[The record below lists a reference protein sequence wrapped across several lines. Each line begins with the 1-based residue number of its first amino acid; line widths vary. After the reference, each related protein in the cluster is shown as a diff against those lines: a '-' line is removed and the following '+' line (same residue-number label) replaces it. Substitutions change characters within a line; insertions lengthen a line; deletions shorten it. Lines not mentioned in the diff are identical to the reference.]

1 MARNYWMVVQTTED
15 FETSREMGFTL
26 HGLRFSQRRRAQ
38 RMEPQ
43 DSLLY
48 YVSGTRKWSA
58 IATVTSTYFED
69 RTPIWQ
75 TTGSNEEYPYRVKLE
90 PALVLD
96 EKDYIDALLLAP
108 RLEYLKRWAP
118 ERWAEAFVDTLHL
131 LPQRDFRLIEGEMKR
146 VHPKW
151 KNKRR
156 SRRQPQIG
164 NRGRHRDFHADV
176 DGPTLMYEPPSPV
189 DTDAPLEQQPPAPV
203 EGAEKPQEWREE
215 HQGSVADAQVAEHEP
230 RLDAEGDTAISD
242 QVSSPEAD
250 IDDIVTEHEPILKTN
265 EESRAIDRD
274 SRPDGDEAVQ
284 IPEQT
289 SNADAEGDGPVA
301 EMDIQAD
308 IVSDDGPSVEQA
320 SDPQPDDDT
329 PTLGYRPT
337 ANEESRAID
346 RDSRPDGDEAVQIPE
361 QASDFHAEGNGPV
374 AEMDTQADMVSDDG
388 PPIEQASEPQPDD
401 DTPTLGYKSM
411 ADPDAEGDI
420 SE

>member
-1 MARNYWMVVQTTED
+1 MTRNYWMVVQTTEN
-15 FETSREMGFTL
+15 FEISREMGFTL

-69 RTPIWQ
+69 RTPVWQ
-75 TTGSNEEYPYRVKLE
+75 TNGSSEEYPYRVKLE
-90 PALVLD
+90 PTLVLD

-118 ERWAEAFVDTLHL
+118 ERWPEAFVDTLHL

-151 KNKRR
+151 KNKPR
-156 SRRQPQIG
+156 SRRQPQTG
-164 NRGRHRDFHADV
+164 NRGKHRDFHAD
-176 DGPTLMYEPPSPV
+176 DGPTLMYDPSSAV
-189 DTDAPLEQQPPAPV
+189 NTDTPAEQQPPAPV
-203 EGAEKPQEWREE
+203 EGTEKPQEWREE
-215 HQGSVADAQVAEHEP
+215 HQGSLADAQVSEHEP
-230 RLDAEGDTAISD
+230 RLDAEGYTAISD

-250 IDDIVTEHEPILKTN
+250 IDDLVTEHEPKLKTN

-284 IPEQT
+284 IPEQA
-289 SNADAEGDGPVA
+289 SNAYAEGDGP
-301 EMDIQAD
+301 
-308 IVSDDGPSVEQA
+308 
-320 SDPQPDDDT
+320 
-329 PTLGYRPT
+329 
-337 ANEESRAID
+337 
-346 RDSRPDGDEAVQIPE
+346 IPE
-361 QASDFHAEGNGPV
+361 I
-374 AEMDTQADMVSDDG
+374 DTHVDTVSDDG
-388 PPIEQASEPQPDD
+388 PPIEQASESQPDY
-401 DTPTLGYKSM
+401 DTPTPGYRPP
-411 ADPDAEGDI
+411 ANIDGEGDV

>member
-38 RMEPQ
+38 RMEAQ

-69 RTPIWQ
+69 RTPIWR
-75 TTGSNEEYPYRVKLE
+75 TIGSSEEYPYRVKLE

-118 ERWAEAFVDTLHL
+118 ERWPEAFVDTLHL

-156 SRRQPQIG
+156 SKRQPQTG
-164 NRGRHRDFHADV
+164 PRGRRREFHVDG
-176 DGPTLMYEPPSPV
+176 DGPTLMYEPPSAV
-189 DTDAPLEQQPPAPV
+189 DTDTPAEQQPPAPV
-203 EGAEKPQEWREE
+203 EGAEQPEE
-215 HQGSVADAQVAEHEP
+215 GYEERQGAVVDAQVAEYEP
-230 RLDAEGDTAISD
+230 RLDAEADTSVSD
-242 QVSSPEAD
+242 QKSRPQTG
-250 IDDIVTEHEPILKTN
+250 IDDLVTEHYPQLETTK
-265 EESRAIDRD
+265 ESPAID
-274 SRPDGDEAVQ
+274 SNSLPDEDESVQ
-284 IPEQT
+284 IPEQV
-289 SNADAEGDGPVA
+289 SNVDAEGNDPVADGEYDGPVEELDTHP
-301 EMDIQAD
+301 EM
-308 IVSDDGPSVEQA
+308 VTEDGPS
-320 SDPQPDDDT
+320 
-329 PTLGYRPT
+329 
-337 ANEESRAID
+337 
-346 RDSRPDGDEAVQIPE
+346 
-361 QASDFHAEGNGPV
+361 
-374 AEMDTQADMVSDDG
+374 M
-388 PPIEQASEPQPDD
+388 EQASEPQPDGY
-401 DTPTLGYKSM
+401 TPAPGYKPP
-411 ADPDAEGDI
+411 ANTDDEGDI

>member
-15 FETSREMGFTL
+15 FEISRQMGFTL

-69 RTPIWQ
+69 RTPVWQ
-75 TTGSNEEYPYRVKLE
+75 TNGSCEEYPYRVKLE

-96 EKDYIDALLLAP
+96 EKDYIDALFLAP

-118 ERWAEAFVDTLHL
+118 ERWPEAFVDTLHL

-156 SRRQPQIG
+156 SRRQPQSG
-164 NRGRHRDFHADV
+164 GRGRRRDFHVDG
-176 DGPTLMYEPPSPV
+176 DGPTLMYEPPSEV
-189 DTDAPLEQQPPAPV
+189 DANTPAEQQPSAPA
-203 EGAEKPQEWREE
+203 EGDDKPQEGHEE
-215 HQGSVADAQVAEHEP
+215 CQGSVVDAQVAEHEP
-230 RLDAEGDTAISD
+230 RLEAEADTSVSD

-250 IDDIVTEHEPILKTN
+250 IGDFITEHEPQLESN
-265 EESRAIDRD
+265 EESRAIDSD
-274 SRPDGDEAVQ
+274 SRPDGNEAVQ
-284 IPEQT
+284 ISKQA
-289 SNADAEGDGPVA
+289 SNADAEVDGPVA
-301 EMDIQAD
+301 EI
-308 IVSDDGPSVEQA
+308 
-320 SDPQPDDDT
+320 
-329 PTLGYRPT
+329 
-337 ANEESRAID
+337 
-346 RDSRPDGDEAVQIPE
+346 
-361 QASDFHAEGNGPV
+361 
-374 AEMDTQADMVSDDG
+374 DTQTDMITDDG
-388 PPIEQASEPQPDD
+388 PPIEQVSEPQPDG
-401 DTPTLGYKSM
+401 DTPTPGYKST
-411 ADPDAEGDI
+411 ANPNDEGDI